1 MFEPQAQTFIALK
14 DQRIIS
20 LYQSV
25 NEPRIS
31 PQPDVS
37 AEPAQCSFFVLET
50 DQDRMMIG
58 IGLFFPQSEYRILY
72 KTQAF
77 AAEELAERISM
88 AEAFAGEMGFM
99 MRDRHV
105 SAASA
110 RDLEI
115 IKKQIV
121 FFHREIKDF
130 MRSSTEVSSGSLNFE
145 GATSASSTSID
156 TKFLEMYAKM
166 ASML

>member
-37 AEPAQCSFFVLET
+37 AEPAQCSFFVLEA
-50 DQDRMMIG
+50 DQDRMMIA

-99 MRDRHV
+99 MRDRHI

-110 RDLEI
+110 RDLEL

-121 FFHREIKDF
+121 FFHREVKDF
-130 MRSSTEVSSGSLNFE
+130 LKVNADLSHSSVNAE
-145 GATSASSTSID
+145 SSTSSSSSSID
-156 TKFLEMYAKM
+156 PKFLELYAKM